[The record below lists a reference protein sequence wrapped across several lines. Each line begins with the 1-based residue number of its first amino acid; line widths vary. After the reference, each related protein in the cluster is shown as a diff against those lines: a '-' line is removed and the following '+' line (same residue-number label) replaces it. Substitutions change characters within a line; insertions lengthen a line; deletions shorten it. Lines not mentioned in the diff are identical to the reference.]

1 MSLIPKGDTTE
12 ERDRSRENDRDVDL
26 RVYSKILVP
35 FNAILLDWILSF
47 FLPFF
52 SFFFFLILRKVSILY
67 RSLEISIFGLISS
80 FFQDFRLDF

>member
-52 SFFFFLILRKVSILY
+52 SFFFFSDIT
-67 RSLEISIFGLISS
+67 
-80 FFQDFRLDF
+80 

>member
-52 SFFFFLILRKVSILY
+52 SFFFF
-67 RSLEISIFGLISS
+67 
-80 FFQDFRLDF
+80 